1 MEKLAGQVAEM
12 TEKRND
18 VIDAF
23 RGVAILSVMA
33 FHYTVRWAPP
43 DYPTTNIYGYHL
55 AYPLFLNLG
64 ALGVEL
70 FFVISGLVI
79 AMTVERSRDAM
90 DFIAKR
96 MARLYPAFLAA
107 MLLTFAVTTFASV
120 PIFRTSFWD
129 LPANLTM
136 VPGEFH
142 VRAVDGAYWSLAWEL
157 EFYLLVSI
165 AFFFFRANF
174 WMAIT
179 VLACLAVPLRAIG
192 FHADTLDRLLVAK
205 FAPLFLLGIGGWLLL
220 LKRRRKEG
228 SAVVAVAIGLYA
240 LDMGNYATHGM
251 PVWAASAYLFGGV
264 GLMFVLLHTGFS
276 FGPLTWIGRISYSL
290 YLIHENIGVI
300 IIRHFVSVGIPDMAA
315 AAAAALVCIGL
326 AAVMFY
332 TVEGRGRAIFLRVYS
347 DVRSQ
352 FARPAVAPAT
362 DCPV

>member
-1 MEKLAGQVAEM
+1 M

-23 RGVAILSVMA
+23 RGVAILSVMV

-43 DYPTTNIYGYHL
+43 DYGASNVYGYHFS
-55 AYPLFLNLG
+55 YSPFLNLG

-79 AMTVERSRDAM
+79 AMTVERSRDAV

-96 MARLYPAFLAA
+96 MARLYPAFLVA
-107 MLLTFAVTTFASV
+107 MLLTFAVTHFASV
-120 PIFRTSFWD
+120 PSFRTSFWD

-136 VPGEFH
+136 VPGEFR

-157 EFYLLVSI
+157 EFYFLVSI

-174 WMAIT
+174 WMPIV
-179 VLACLAVPLRAIG
+179 VLMCLAVPLRCIG
-192 FHADTLDRLLVAK
+192 FHADMLDRLLVAK
-205 FAPLFLLGIGGWLLL
+205 YAPLFLLGIGGWLLL

-228 SAVVAVAIGLYA
+228 SAVLAVALVLCA
-240 LDMGNYATHGM
+240 LDVGNYATHGM
-251 PVWAASAYLFGGV
+251 PVWAVSAYLTGGV
-264 GLMFVLLHTGFS
+264 AVMFVLLHTGFS
-276 FGPLTWIGRISYSL
+276 FGPLTWIGRVSYSL

-300 IIRHFVSVGIPDMAA
+300 LIRHLVSAGLPDMAA
-315 AAAAALVCIGL
+315 AVAAGLLCIGL

-332 TVEGRGRAIFLRVYS
+332 TVEGRGKAIFLRVYS
-347 DVRSQ
+347 DLRSQ
-352 FARPAVAPAT
+352 FARAAVAAAA
-362 DCPV
+362 DYPVQG

>member
-1 MEKLAGQVAEM
+1 MAG
-12 TEKRND
+12 KRND

-23 RGVAILSVMA
+23 RGIAVLSVMA

-43 DYPTTNIYGYHL
+43 DFASSNVYGYHL
-55 AYPLFLNLG
+55 AYSPFLNVG

-96 MARLYPAFLAA
+96 MARLYPAFLVA
-107 MLLTFAVTTFASV
+107 MLLTFAVTHFASV
-120 PIFRTSFWD
+120 PSFRTSFWD
-129 LPANLTM
+129 LPANFTM
-136 VPGEFH
+136 VPGEFR

-174 WMAIT
+174 WMPIT
-179 VLACLAVPLRAIG
+179 VLMCLVVPLRWIG

-205 FAPLFLLGIGGWLLL
+205 YAPLFLLGIGGWLLL

-228 SAVVAVAIGLYA
+228 SAVLAAAIVLCA
-240 LDMGNYATHGM
+240 LDIGNYATNGM
-251 PVWAASAYLFGGV
+251 PVWAASAYIAGGV
-264 GLMFVLLHTGFS
+264 AVMFVLLHTGFS

-290 YLIHENIGVI
+290 YLIHENIGVLV
-300 IIRHFVSVGIPDMAA
+300 IRHLVSAGIPDMAA
-315 AAAAALVCIGL
+315 AVAAAFVCVGL

-332 TVEGRGRAIFLRVYS
+332 IVEDRGKTFVLRVYS

-352 FARPAVAPAT
+352 FSRPAVAAAT
-362 DCPV
+362 DYPV